1 MVGELGASQTQVI
14 IKLKNK
20 KFIKNCRL
28 ISLNVDI
35 KLISTALAF
44 RLKKNVY
51 STTVNEN
58 QVAFVNNRFISE
70 SGRLVS
76 NVLEI
81 TNSLEIEG
89 F

>member
-20 KFIKNCRL
+20 KFIKNWRL

-44 RLKKNVY
+44 RFKKNVY